1 VIRVSQHKLSRLLA
15 AGGIAAVVLLCVLPL
30 AGQLTRQ
37 LKARDVK
44 FPEFY
49 ENPMMG
55 KSQTNKLKGLLMGAE
70 GQYLSN
76 ELFLVTQMRLEH
88 YQPDGRTNVVA
99 KAPQCIFDNEARL
112 AWSTGRLEVIGVNGG
127 LRIEGNEG
135 FQVQMTNSSL
145 IVSNRVRTVL
155 HQESPNR
162 FNP

>member
-1 VIRVSQHKLSRLLA
+1 MIRVAQRRSSWLLA
-15 AGGIAAVVLLCVLPL
+15 AGGAAVLGLFFVLPL
-30 AGQLTRQ
+30 AGQLSRRF
-37 LKARDVK
+37 KARDVK

-49 ENPMMG
+49 ENPMTG
-55 KSQTNKLKGLLMGAE
+55 KSQTNKLKGILMGAE

-76 ELFLVTQMRLEH
+76 ELFLVTQMQLEH

-99 KAPQCIFDNEARL
+99 KAPQCFFDNEARV

-127 LRIEGNEG
+127 LKITGNEG

-155 HQESPNR
+155 RQESTNR

>member
-1 VIRVSQHKLSRLLA
+1 MVW
-15 AGGIAAVVLLCVLPL
+15 LCVLPL
-30 AGQLTRQ
+30 AGQLSRRF
-37 LKARDVK
+37 KARDVK

-49 ENPMMG
+49 ENPMTG
-55 KSQTNKLKGLLMGAE
+55 KSQTNKLKGLLMGSE

-99 KAPQCIFDNEARL
+99 NAPQCFFDNEARI
-112 AWSTGRLEVIGVNGG
+112 AWSTGRLEVIGINGG
-127 LRIEGNEG
+127 LRIIGNEG

-155 HQESPNR
+155 RQESTNR